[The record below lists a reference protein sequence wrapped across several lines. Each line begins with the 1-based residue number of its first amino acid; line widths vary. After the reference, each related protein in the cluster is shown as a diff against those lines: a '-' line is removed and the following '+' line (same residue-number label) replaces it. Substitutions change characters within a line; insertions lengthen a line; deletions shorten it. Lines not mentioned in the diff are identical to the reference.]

1 MAAKL
6 QLGEKRDCPDCGA
19 RFYDLN
25 KSPAHCPKCD
35 HEFVPEPL
43 LKPRKPRREDEPEE
57 APAAAPGAELPLA
70 VADKDQKGAKSK
82 KKPALDG
89 EEATEEEDL
98 ADIDIDIDIEDDE
111 DDTLLEED
119 EDDEDD
125 DIGIVGG
132 GDEEDV

>member
-1 MAAKL
+1 M
-6 QLGEKRDCPDCGA
+6 
-19 RFYDLN
+19 
-25 KSPAHCPKCD
+25 
-35 HEFVPEPL
+35 
-43 LKPRKPRREDEPEE
+43 
-57 APAAAPGAELPLA
+57 PLA
-70 VADKDQKGAKSK
+70 AADKDQKAAKSK

-89 EEATEEEDL
+89 EEAAEDEDL
-98 ADIDIDIDIEDDE
+98 GDIDIDIDIDDDD

>member
-35 HEFVPEPL
+35 HQFTPEPL
-43 LKPRKPRREDEPEE
+43 LKPRKPRREDDAEGAVA
-57 APAAAPGAELPLA
+57 APAAPVGIVPLDD
-70 VADKDQKGAKSK
+70 ADKEQKAAKSK

-89 EEATEEEDL
+89 EEPAEDEDL
-98 ADIDIDIDIEDDE
+98 GDIDIDIDI
-111 DDTLLEED
+111 
-119 EDDEDD
+119 DD
-125 DIGIVGG
+125 DANEIATVG
-132 GDEEDV
+132 DAANYIQSNL